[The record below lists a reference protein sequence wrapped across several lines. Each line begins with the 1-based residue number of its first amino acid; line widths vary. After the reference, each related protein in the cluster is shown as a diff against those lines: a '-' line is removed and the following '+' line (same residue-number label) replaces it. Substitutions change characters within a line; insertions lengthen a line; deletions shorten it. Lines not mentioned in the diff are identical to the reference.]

1 MMDALIMNNAPSC
14 DAPPAIAECSY
25 LEAPMAN
32 HKIENLHPD
41 LQPI

>member
-1 MMDALIMNNAPSC
+1 MMNASSMNNAPSR
-14 DAPPAIAECSY
+14 DAPLAMAECSY